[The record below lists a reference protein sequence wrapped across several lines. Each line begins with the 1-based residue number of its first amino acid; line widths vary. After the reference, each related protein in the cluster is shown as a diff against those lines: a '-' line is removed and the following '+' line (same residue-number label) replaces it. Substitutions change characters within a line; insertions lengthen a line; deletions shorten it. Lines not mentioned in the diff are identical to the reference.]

1 MVVEKFLDASASKTL
16 AHFDP
21 DMSLTSLESV
31 PHLLHQVVDVR
42 PVKRCGHLNPES
54 LP

>member
-1 MVVEKFLDASASKTL
+1 MSATRGLQQSR
-16 AHFDP
+16 HFDP
-21 DMSLTSLESV
+21 DMSLTSFESV
-31 PHLLHQVVDVR
+31 PHLLHQVVDVG